1 MGWSRVDTCEFYHV
15 FSHFIYSALNCSDL
29 GTLLIIQFIVYI
41 VSDGKQ
47 LISDHGIKLQ
57 L

>member
-15 FSHFIYSALNCSDL
+15 FSHFIYSALNGSDL

-47 LISDHGIKLQ
+47 LISDHGFKLQ